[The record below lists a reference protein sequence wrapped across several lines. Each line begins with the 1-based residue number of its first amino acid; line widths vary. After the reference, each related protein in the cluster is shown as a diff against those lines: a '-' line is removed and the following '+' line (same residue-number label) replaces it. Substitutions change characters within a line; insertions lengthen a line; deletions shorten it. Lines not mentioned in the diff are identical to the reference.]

1 MKNFILVVLVL
12 FFQQFSM
19 YSQSDAAKYLDAIY
33 QEKDVPEYVLPE
45 LLTSFNGQKI
55 DSKEVWENVRR
66 PELMK
71 FFGENI
77 YGKVPIPSD
86 PIVTKSEVIS
96 EDKSFMEGLCTRR
109 EIQITL
115 SNKFGKVWF

>member
-55 DSKEVWENVRR
+55 DSKEVPNVH
-66 PELMK
+66 L
-71 FFGENI
+71 
-77 YGKVPIPSD
+77 
-86 PIVTKSEVIS
+86 
-96 EDKSFMEGLCTRR
+96 
-109 EIQITL
+109 
-115 SNKFGKVWF
+115 